1 MAILRLAMAHSS
13 PARWLAPIALVAG
26 SLALVVVLATSS
38 GSSSTSPD
46 SSPTVP
52 AKQRSKQAARKA
64 APADKPATTP
74 VTQQQHTYTVQSGD
88 YLSTV
93 SEKTGLSVERLRE
106 LNPGLDAN
114 SMSVGQ
120 EIRLAP
126 GKP

>member
-1 MAILRLAMAHSS
+1 MAHSS

-26 SLALVVVLATSS
+26 ALALVVVLASS
-38 GSSSTSPD
+38 GGSSPSSPD
-46 SSPTVP
+46 SSPTAP
-52 AKQRSKQAARKA
+52 AQKRSKQAPRKA
-64 APADKPATTP
+64 APARPATTP
-74 VTQQQHTYTVQSGD
+74 VNDSQPHTYTVQAGD

-93 SEKTGLSVERLRE
+93 SEKTGVSVERLRE

-120 EIRLAP
+120 EIRVAP

>member
-1 MAILRLAMAHSS
+1 MAHSS
-13 PARWLAPIALVAG
+13 PARWLAPVALVAG
-26 SLALVVVLATSS
+26 VLALVVVLATSG
-38 GSSSTSPD
+38 GSSSSSPD
-46 SSPTVP
+46 SSPTAP
-52 AKQRSKQAARKA
+52 AQKRSKQAPRKA
-64 APADKPATTP
+64 ATRPATTP
-74 VTQQQHTYTVQSGD
+74 VNDSQQHTYTVQAGD

-93 SEKTGLSVERLRE
+93 SEKTGVSVERLRE

>member
-1 MAILRLAMAHSS
+1 MAHSS

-26 SLALVVVLATSS
+26 VLALVVVLATSS

-46 SSPTVP
+46 SSPTAPV
-52 AKQRSKQAARKA
+52 KQRSKQAARK
-64 APADKPATTP
+64 PASASRPATTP
-74 VTQQQHTYTVQSGD
+74 VNDTQHTYTVQAGD

-93 SEKTGLSVERLRE
+93 SEKTGVSVDRLRE

-126 GKP
+126 GTP